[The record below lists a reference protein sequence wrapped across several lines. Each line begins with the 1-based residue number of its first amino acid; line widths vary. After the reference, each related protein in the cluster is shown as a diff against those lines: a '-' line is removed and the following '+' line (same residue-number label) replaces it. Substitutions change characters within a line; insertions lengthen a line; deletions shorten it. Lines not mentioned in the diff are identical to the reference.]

1 MNNDILAYLAER
13 RKVIEEALRSYL
25 PRSSQKPR
33 ALHEAMGHSLFAGG
47 KRLRPILCLAA
58 CEAVGG
64 DYPRALP
71 LACAVECV
79 HTYSL
84 IHDDLPAMDDDD
96 WRRGKPTLHKVYGE
110 AIAILAGDALLAQA
124 FEIAC
129 RYSGRRYG
137 TGIVVGELARASG
150 SRALVGGQV
159 SDLEAEGKAIA
170 IRDLRAIHLRKTG
183 ALITTALR
191 MGAMAG
197 EASRESLRA
206 VTEFGRFLGLA
217 FQVIDDILDVTQTWE
232 KLGKSAG
239 KDLAAEK
246 ATYPRLLGLEGAQL
260 AAKRYTARAHDA
272 LVPLGKRGA
281 ILSVLA
287 HYLLSREN

>member
-1 MNNDILAYLAER
+1 MKNDILAYLAER
-13 RKVIEEALRSYL
+13 RRVIEEALQGYL
-25 PRSSQKPR
+25 PAPSKKPR
-33 ALHEAMGHSLFAGG
+33 ALNEAMRHSLFAGG

-64 DYPRALP
+64 NYARALP

-84 IHDDLPAMDDDD
+84 IHDDLPAMDNDD
-96 WRRGKPTLHKVYGE
+96 WRRGKPTLHKIYGE
-110 AIAILAGDALLAQA
+110 AIAILAGDALLAEA

-129 RYSGRRYG
+129 RYPGGKYG
-137 TGIVVGELARASG
+137 TGLVVAELARASG

-159 SDLEAEGKAIA
+159 ADLEAEGKAISV
-170 IRDLRAIHLRKTG
+170 RELRAIHLRKTG

-197 EASRESLRA
+197 EANGESLRA
-206 VTEFGRFLGLA
+206 VTEFGRLLGLA
-217 FQVIDDILDVTQTWE
+217 FQVIDDILDVTQTRE
-232 KLGKSAG
+232 TLGKSAG

-260 AAKRYTARAHDA
+260 AAERYTARAHGA
-272 LVPLGKRGA
+272 LAPLGKRGA
-281 ILSVLA
+281 ILDVLA
-287 HYLLSREN
+287 RHLLSREN